1 MCLTPFSSSGGPN
14 GPTERAQ
21 IEYCLMEIDV
31 TVDGGGHI
39 LRTTRCCCAVA
50 CAKGYHHHHH
60 HYISDL
66 DLNISPFQGGSVV
79 RRSLGSRRLVSLS
92 PVA

>member
-1 MCLTPFSSSGGPN
+1 MCLTPFSSLGGPN

-21 IEYCLMEIDV
+21 IKHCLMEIDI

-50 CAKGYHHHHH
+50 CAKGY
-60 HYISDL
+60 
-66 DLNISPFQGGSVV
+66 
-79 RRSLGSRRLVSLS
+79 RSY
-92 PVA
+92 